1 MMVDTVAFV
10 TCPNCGHAAKQTPCL
25 NCSKPI
31 PELGGVEEKISVGVE
46 EFSMGVAIVV
56 DHTEVARFGNHR
68 ELAHEFKRLK
78 DLSENGE
85 NGYAIYVIDE
95 FLIDP
100 QTSHTP
106 TRSVLNNI
114 RTQLLTNN
122 RSPRPKKGGEC
133 NRTVCKQIAVY
144 LNNSTGGHYCESGA
158 NDIQSY
164 ENTRPGSMILFPGLP
179 RADRR

>member
-1 MMVDTVAFV
+1 
-10 TCPNCGHAAKQTPCL
+10 
-25 NCSKPI
+25 
-31 PELGGVEEKISVGVE
+31 
-46 EFSMGVAIVV
+46 VV

-85 NGYAIYVIDE
+85 NGYAVYVIDE

-100 QTSHTP
+100 QTAHTP

-122 RSPRPKKGGEC
+122 RSPRPKKGEKGGEC

-144 LNNSTGGHYCESGA
+144 LNNSTGGHYCESCA

-179 RADRR
+179 RADRRYG